1 MRKLILLLIVLPLA
15 VLGFLFGGL
24 NSAEVSFHWL
34 LGTTRAPLVLLLAG
48 ALVMGVALGLVLDQL
63 MMRILRKSRQNRSQ
77 SRPTDVA

>member
-1 MRKLILLLIVLPLA
+1 MRKLILLLIVLPMA

-48 ALVMGVALGLVLDQL
+48 ALVFGVLLGVVLDQL
-63 MMRILRKSRQNRSQ
+63 LMRIFRNRGRQRAA
-77 SRPTDVA
+77 DVA